1 MILLAFPTPPLTP
14 PSARRVAGR
23 YLRATVEVDEAWVAE
38 RTRALEEI
46 LRIPVDG
53 GDWAGCARRCQ
64 EAVDQLEGTLR
75 WLEEKSNH
83 HPYFGVEMD
92 RYRESFKRTAT
103 APQSY
108 RRAAEELDTRAPGSD
123 PVWDWWRAW
132 LAARARAAVR
142 TVADAFG
149 AVPHV
154 FSFQASEALAKAA
167 RAARAE
173 GVDVG
178 RPGPELEKWLR
189 AHRAG
194 LSAARKGYMEESVPS
209 PLKLLNGLL
218 NDLRENPR
226 TDESYGALR
235 ELNLKGLRLIIF
247 DEERDPR
254 YDTALVGKLLR
265 VHQRL
270 ERAGLGAVWYGTVL
284 YVSRKDGTLTGKDLE
299 EARAAGYDL
308 KSYAGV
314 YNASRDQIK
323 LHGYPDEAAR
333 TLAHE
338 LGHRYWFRFL
348 KREDRLRYQEAV
360 RTAPLKFDSEE
371 ARQKYLDDMD
381 YFPGETDEAGQEKP
395 LVPVSSY
402 GATNAHEAFA
412 EAFMYYVMGMGMSAE
427 ARAAFRQVVGL
438 R

>member
-1 MILLAFPTPPLTP
+1 MIFRQIAEIRDGRKTQTRRMRKPNHGSSGRADGTELTITEAAGNSVGKSYAIVP
-14 PSARRVAGR
+14 KRGHKAIPDGRIRITRIRCERVQDI
-23 YLRATVEVDEAWVAE
+23 TEA
-38 RTRALEEI
+38 
-46 LRIPVDG
+46 D
-53 GDWAGCARRCQ
+53 
-64 EAVDQLEGTLR
+64 
-75 WLEEKSNH
+75 
-83 HPYFGVEMD
+83 
-92 RYRESFKRTAT
+92 
-103 APQSY
+103 
-108 RRAAEELDTRAPGSD
+108 
-123 PVWDWWRAW
+123 
-132 LAARARAAVR
+132 
-142 TVADAFG
+142 
-149 AVPHV
+149 
-154 FSFQASEALAKAA
+154 
-167 RAARAE
+167 ARAE

-323 LHGYPDEAAR
+323 IHGYPDEAAR